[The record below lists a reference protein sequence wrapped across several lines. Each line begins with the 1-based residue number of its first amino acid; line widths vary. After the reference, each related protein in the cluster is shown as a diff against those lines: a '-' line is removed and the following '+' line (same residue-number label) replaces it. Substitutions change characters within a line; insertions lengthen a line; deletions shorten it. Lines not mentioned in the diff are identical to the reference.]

1 MELVCRSQNFKSNEI
16 KFAHHITF
24 IRISCNKP
32 KPMKAILSI
41 LLLSISVF
49 SVAQTKSLIGFTKET
64 AEAQFKTEEKF
75 DSYLKTKNI
84 DDWIKRLSAHPHH
97 VGSPYGK
104 ANAEFMR
111 DLFKSWGYE
120 AELETYYVLFPTP
133 KVRLLEMT
141 SPTTFKAKLE
151 ESTLA
156 EDATSGQKSEQL
168 PVYNCWSPDGDVTA
182 ELVFVNY
189 GVPDDYEQ
197 LERLGIDVKGKI
209 VIAKYG
215 GSWRGIKPKV
225 AQEHGAIGCLIYSDP
240 AGDGYAQG
248 DVYPKGA
255 FKNKDGAQRGSV
267 LDMPIYPGDPLTP
280 NYGSTKD
287 AKRINRSEATNLL
300 KIPVIPISYGDAQPL
315 LQALGG
321 PVAPQ
326 KWRGAL
332 PITYHIGPGP
342 SKVHL
347 KVEFNWDTKPA
358 YNVIAKMRGS
368 TYQDEWIIR
377 GNHHDAWVNGAND
390 PISGM
395 AALLEEARAVG
406 ELAKTVWKPKR
417 TIIYCGWDAEEP
429 SLMGSTEWVEDHWDE
444 LSDKTVAYIN
454 SDSNGRGFFFAEG
467 SHTLETMMNEIG
479 RDVIDP
485 QTGVSVLER
494 RKSAD
499 ATTATSAKAK
509 KEILAKKT
517 LAIGALGSGSDYSP
531 FIQHLG
537 IASLNLGYGGENEGG
552 EYHSIYDSYDHYKRF
567 KDPKFEYG
575 VALAKTAGRA
585 TLRLSEADVLPFDF
599 KAFQKTVSTYLT
611 EVTTLIDNL
620 RDATEVENQMI
631 KEKRYVL
638 ASDPTEKYFPPSAK
652 EAVPYL
658 NFSSLQNAI
667 GNLEKAAASF
677 ADLYVANPKPTANL
691 VELNKLLFQSERKL
705 LSEAGLP
712 RRPWY
717 KHTIYA
723 PGFYTGYGVKTL
735 PGVREAI
742 EQRSWVEAQ
751 EQIEITAGTI
761 IKLGRQID
769 AASKILMMK

>member
-1 MELVCRSQNFKSNEI
+1 
-16 KFAHHITF
+16 
-24 IRISCNKP
+24 
-32 KPMKAILSI
+32 MKALLSI
-41 LLLSISVF
+41 LLFSISVF
-49 SVAQTKSLIGFTKET
+49 SLAQTKSLIGFTKET
-64 AEAQFKTEEKF
+64 ADVQLKAEEKF

-84 DDWIKRLSAHPHH
+84 DDWIKHLSARPHH

-141 SPTTFKAKLE
+141 SPTVFKAKLE
-151 ESTLA
+151 ESALS
-156 EDATSGQKSEQL
+156 EDATSGQKAEQL

-197 LERLGIDVKGKI
+197 LERMGIDVKGKI

-280 NYGSTKD
+280 NYGSTKE
-287 AKRINRSEATNLL
+287 AKRINRNEATNLL

-321 PVAPQ
+321 PVAPE

-332 PITYHIGPGP
+332 PITYHIGPGA

-347 KVEFNWDTKPA
+347 KLEFNWDTKPA
-358 YNVIAKMRGS
+358 YNVIAKMRG
-368 TYQDEWIIR
+368 TEFQDEWVIR

-390 PISGM
+390 PVSGM
-395 AALLEEARAVG
+395 AALLEEARAVS
-406 ELAKTVWKPKR
+406 ELVKTGWKPKR

-485 QTGVSVLER
+485 QTGVSVIER

-499 ATTATSAKAK
+499 AAQATTVKAK

-585 TLRLSEADVLPFDF
+585 TMRLANADVLPFDF

-611 EVTTLIDNL
+611 EVTTLLETL
-620 RDATEVENQMI
+620 RDATETENQMI

-638 ASDPTEKYFPPSAK
+638 ASDPMEKYIPPSAK
-652 EAVPYL
+652 ESVPFL

-667 GNLEKAAASF
+667 NNLEKASASF
-677 ADLYVANPKPTANL
+677 ADLYASNPKPATNLAN
-691 VELNKLLFQSERKL
+691 LNKLLYQSERKFI
-705 LSEAGLP
+705 SEKGLP

-742 EQRSWVEAQ
+742 EQRNWIEAQ
-751 EQIEITAGTI
+751 EQIEIAAGTI
-761 IKLGRQID
+761 ILLGRQVD
-769 AASKILMMK
+769 AASKILMTR

>member
-1 MELVCRSQNFKSNEI
+1 
-16 KFAHHITF
+16 
-24 IRISCNKP
+24 
-32 KPMKAILSI
+32 MKALF
-41 LLLSISVF
+41 SISLIVL
-49 SVAQTKSLIGFTKET
+49 SLIVTAQIKSLIGFAKES
-64 AEAQFKTEEKF
+64 AEAQLKAEEKF
-75 DSYLKTKNI
+75 DSYLKAKNI
-84 DDWIKRLSAHPHH
+84 DDWIKHLSARPHH

-141 SPTTFKAKLE
+141 SPTVFKAKLE
-151 ESTLA
+151 EPALS

-197 LERLGIDVKGKI
+197 LERLGINVKGKI

-225 AQEHGAIGCLIYSDP
+225 AQERGAIGCLIYSDP

-280 NYGSTKD
+280 NYGSTKE

-321 PVAPQ
+321 PVAPE

-342 SKVHL
+342 SNVHL

-368 TYQDEWIIR
+368 AFQDEWIIR

-406 ELAKTVWKPKR
+406 ELVKTGWKPKR

-444 LSDKTVAYIN
+444 LSDKAVAYIN

-494 RKSAD
+494 RKSVD
-499 ATTATSAKAK
+499 ASTATSGKAK

-517 LAIGALGSGSDYSP
+517 LSIGALGSGSDYSP

-585 TLRLSEADVLPFDF
+585 TLRLAEADVLPFDF
-599 KAFQKTVSTYLT
+599 KAFQKTVSVYLT
-611 EVTTLIDNL
+611 EVTTLLDNL

-638 ASDPTEKYFPPSAK
+638 AADPTEKYISPTAK

-658 NFSSLQNAI
+658 NFASLQNAI
-667 GNLEKAAASF
+667 SNLEKAAASF
-677 ADLYVANPKPTANL
+677 ADLYAANPKPSANL
-691 VELNKLLFQSERKL
+691 AELNKLLFQSERKL
-705 LSEAGLP
+705 ISDAGLP

-742 EQRSWVEAQ
+742 EQRNWKEAQ
-751 EQIEITAGTI
+751 EQIEIAAGSI

-769 AASKILMMK
+769 AASKILMVR